1 MFKGGH
7 DVGDSV
13 VYIDDDSDNV
23 SAAAP
28 EYLKN
33 LIQQEASNSAQWLK
47 GNRLCVADN
56 KSNILVIGTK
66 KLRDSKLPCYHCC

>member
-47 GNRLCVADN
+47 DNRLCVAGD
-56 KSNILVIGTK
+56 
-66 KLRDSKLPCYHCC
+66 